1 MRQDRFLLA
10 LLTGVLA
17 LVLVSLGLFAARR
30 SAQAY
35 GPEDEPSGVVRNYL
49 LALQNQDYERAYAY
63 LAEEGARPGFEEFTR
78 AFLISSSDL
87 YELAVQVGEAE
98 VVGREAA
105 VDLVLIDHGS
115 GPLDDIFR
123 EATQATLQRDA
134 QGAWKL
140 TYLPYPYW
148 GFNWYLEGG

>member
-10 LLTGVLA
+10 LLIAVLA
-17 LVLVSLGLFAARR
+17 LVLVSLGLYAAQR
-30 SAQAY
+30 SARDY
-35 GPEDEPSGVVRNYL
+35 GPEDEPAGVVRNYL

-63 LAEEGARPGFEEFTR
+63 LVEANARPSFEDFQR
-78 AFLISSSDL
+78 AFIISSSDL
-87 YELAVQVGEAE
+87 YELAVQVGETE

-105 VDLVLIDHGS
+105 VNLVLIDHGS
-115 GPLDDIFR
+115 GPLSDVFR
-123 EATQATLQRDA
+123 EATQATLERDA

-148 GFNWYLEGG
+148 GFNWYLEGR